1 MITLNKST
9 FWPYVELMRLD
20 RPIAIGLLLLPCYWG
35 VVLANVSA
43 IETLWWLIVFGVG
56 AIVMRSAGCA
66 FNDWADRDVDPYV
79 KRTQSRPL
87 ATKALAPSQAL
98 VTFVLSCLLGLAVW
112 WQLPPLGRAFSIGA
126 LILAIVYPFSKRFVR
141 WPQIVLGLAFNS
153 GVLIAWASI
162 NPRFPTLIA
171 ALLLYVAGI
180 CWTLAYDTIYALP
193 DREGDLELGV
203 NSLSLSFEPQDL
215 KKTILLFYWI
225 SFSFFMLAGL
235 VVNLRWPY
243 YLIVLGGVNF
253 MLWRLYRLKLDS
265 DDDCLR
271 FFQINIVLGIAVFLG
286 IIISTR

>member
-1 MITLNKST
+1 MITFNKST

-35 VVLANVSA
+35 VALANVSV

-56 AIVMRSAGCA
+56 AVVMRSAGCA
-66 FNDWADRDVDPYV
+66 FNDWADRDVDPYIN
-79 KRTQSRPL
+79 RTQLRPL
-87 ATKALAPSQAL
+87 AAKTLSPSQAL
-98 VTFVLSCLLGLAVW
+98 VAFVLSCLLGLAVW
-112 WQLPPLGRAFSIGA
+112 WQLPPLGRALSIGA
-126 LILAIVYPFSKRFVR
+126 LVLAIVYPFSKRFVR

-162 NPRFPTLIA
+162 NPRFTTFIA
-171 ALLLYVAGI
+171 ALLLYVAGVF
-180 CWTLAYDTIYALP
+180 WTLSYDTIYALP
-193 DREGDLELGV
+193 DREGDLKLGV

-225 SFSFFMLAGL
+225 GFSFFMLAGL

-243 YLIVLGGVNF
+243 YLMVLVAVNF
-253 MLWRLYRLKLDS
+253 MLWRLYQLKLDS
-265 DDDCLR
+265 DKDCLR
-271 FFQINIVLGIAVFLG
+271 FFQINIVLGITVFLG